1 MALEAG
7 YDPAV
12 VFDWLDR
19 HASKTDRGRYTTLC
33 GRVLEDTH
41 RDTFDR
47 WREWRVTVPDWRA
60 PLGRFDEILMFYGL
74 ALREFELWAEEHH
87 GWDAFLPS
95 TS

>member
-12 VFDWLDR
+12 VFDWLDT
-19 HASKTDRGRYTTLC
+19 HGTKTERGRYTALC

-47 WREWRVTVPDWRA
+47 WREWRTTVDGWRA

-74 ALREFELWAEEHH
+74 NLRDFEWWAEEKY
-87 GWDAFLPS
+87 GWNGFIAS
-95 TS
+95 T

>member
-1 MALEAG
+1 MSVEAG

-12 VFDWLDR
+12 VFDWLDTFGTK
-19 HASKTDRGRYTTLC
+19 APSGRYTTLC

-47 WREWRVTVPDWRA
+47 WREWRADPAWRVPLVR
-60 PLGRFDEILMFYGL
+60 LDEILCYYGA
-74 ALREFELWAEEHH
+74 ALWEFESYAEAAY
-87 GWDAFLPS
+87 GWNGFLPTN